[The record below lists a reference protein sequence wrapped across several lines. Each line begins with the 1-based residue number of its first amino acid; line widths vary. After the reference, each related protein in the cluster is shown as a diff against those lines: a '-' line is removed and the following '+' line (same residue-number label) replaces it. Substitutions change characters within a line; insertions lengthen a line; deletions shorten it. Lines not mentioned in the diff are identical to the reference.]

1 MLEKLEALDIQLF
14 VFLNGLGSETFDGL
28 WLFITKQVNWTPLF
42 LLLLYIIYKKV
53 GAKQT
58 LFLLLFVAVLIA
70 FTDQTT
76 NLVKNTFQRLR
87 PCNNTDINSLIRVV
101 QSRNSFSFF

>member
-76 NLVKNTFQRLR
+76 NLVK
-87 PCNNTDINSLIRVV
+87 IRFNVCALAII
-101 QSRNSFSFF
+101 QTSIA

>member
-53 GAKQT
+53 S
-58 LFLLLFVAVLIA
+58 I
-70 FTDQTT
+70 
-76 NLVKNTFQRLR
+76 
-87 PCNNTDINSLIRVV
+87 P
-101 QSRNSFSFF
+101 